1 MIVHAGDP
9 RVSDAKIVWMGPE
22 EISWV
27 RNYNRVINGE
37 VTVEV
42 LIEKDTCG
50 DAWGTTIDACLP
62 VIDLIDIRRSTP
74 YGIQQVK
81 ELLGISCAFEQV
93 VSIINECTTQG
104 LPWKGRPMNRIRK
117 R

>member
-1 MIVHAGDP
+1 VHAGDP
-9 RVSDAKIVWMGPE
+9 RVSDAKITWLTHQ

-27 RNYNRVINGE
+27 RNYNRQINGE
-37 VTVEV
+37 VVVEV
-42 LIEKDTCG
+42 LIEKGASLTSG

-62 VIDLIDIRRSTP
+62 VIDLIDIKRSTP

-93 VSIINECTTQG
+93 VQV
-104 LPWKGRPMNRIRK
+104 
-117 R
+117 

>member
-1 MIVHAGDP
+1 MIVRAGDP

-42 LIEKDTCG
+42 LIEKDTSLTSG

-93 VSIINECTTQG
+93 VQVLLFLSPLFCLSRYFG
-104 LPWKGRPMNRIRK
+104 LLAP
-117 R
+117 